1 MSYDGILTHLEAI
14 ERKLTKSNKIA
25 SKGDKINY
33 KDALKL
39 GTKSNSIVSTISKGI
54 QEYSVGGRTPRLPR
68 MAPGFNTHKPSLT
81 PMLLQTF
88 TPSEEQERK
97 LLAKMNTIVELSET
111 QLGLLVQHK
120 DHFEKLKVGGLVK
133 RNLHKSLDAGK
144 NLSDAMIAKATPAT
158 RLEAETLEKR
168 RAASFSKA
176 ISAFEGATGGE
187 DAADNQDDSD

>member
-1 MSYDGILTHLEAI
+1 MSYDGIATNLDAI
-14 ERKLTKSNKIA
+14 ERKLGKSNKIA

-39 GTKSNSIVSTISKGI
+39 GTKSNSIVSTIGKAI
-54 QEYSVGGRTPRLPR
+54 QEYS
-68 MAPGFNTHKPSLT
+68 
-81 PMLLQTF
+81 TF

-97 LLAKMNTIVELSET
+97 LLAKMKTIAELSET
-111 QLGLLVQHK
+111 HLGLLVQHK

-144 NLSDAMIAKATPAT
+144 NLSDAMIVKATTT
-158 RLEAETLEKR
+158 RLEAEALEKR
-168 RAASFSKA
+168 RAASFFKA